1 MDLSTDVISPATTR
15 VELIGSPR
23 LITAVGTVHR
33 LERRDAALIALAA
46 VKGDV
51 SRAHAARLLWPDA
64 ALKNAQSSLRQRLF
78 RLRRIAGTQ
87 LLESDGALLG
97 LGAGVAHD
105 LADFALRLPVDS
117 RVADGEL
124 LDGLH
129 YDDLEEFDRWLATAR
144 EQWRI
149 DRRRLLAQVAEALEA
164 DGRIAQAL
172 PYAER
177 LVADDSSA
185 EHAHRRV
192 IRLHYRR
199 GDRSAG
205 LAAFERCR
213 ALLAN
218 EIGAAPAAETLEL
231 MRLVERS
238 EAAQPGPAARPTPVA
253 LLRPPRLV
261 GRQAEWLATE
271 RAWARGRLV
280 LLRGEPGIG
289 KTRFAGD
296 FARARSGAPV
306 CAARPGDAALPYALL
321 ARLLRQLVQRH
332 GPPVDE
338 WVRHELAHLVPELGP
353 VAVLQADALRLCQAL
368 GQALAQWAA
377 SGWSALVID
386 DLQFADA
393 ASLEAVLD
401 WLAQDP
407 LHPVGRLITVR
418 TGEMPAALA
427 SWLGDQP
434 RDLLTQID
442 LGPLAHDEIV
452 ALLDSLSVPGLD
464 PQRWAEPLLRHTG
477 GNPMFVLET
486 LIAMLDERSAAL
498 AAGPA
503 ALPAPQGIGQMIERR
518 LGQLGAPALKLARV
532 AALSGQD
539 FSVEL
544 AAAVLGQHP
553 LDVADAWRELEAA
566 QVIRD
571 SAFAHDLIHEAARRE
586 VPQPIARAMHGLIA
600 AQLQVLGVPPARI
613 AAHWHAAGNWL
624 EAGIQY
630 RAAAAAAC
638 AVSRGHDEAGALLA
652 AAQCFERCDRPAQR
666 FEALSARVGAL
677 VQNSADAARQA
688 ALELLSLAGS
698 DVERAQA
705 SVVNSEV
712 QIVFGE
718 FAGVI
723 DAMPGAIAAADA
735 AGDLELALLARR
747 RLAVAM
753 VYSGRN
759 DEACALLLGRAAG
772 AESLPS
778 LRSRGEYFAELGTV
792 LERADRRREG
802 QHYQERGIE
811 LALQAGDHA
820 TAATGMA
827 NLGINHYSSGELR
840 LAAECM
846 QRGLRLRE
854 DGHAAAGLGAGIEM
868 TLACALR
875 DLGRFDTSIGLFE
888 RALATFSTE
897 ANPLWI
903 ANTSTH
909 FALLW
914 LALGQA
920 ARAQRALG
928 AGGDDVPGFIVARR
942 LAVQAQLRR
951 VQQGRRDP
959 QQLVDALAALAGAD
973 RPIVRLAVQLEH
985 CLHAEPAEAIELSRS
1000 TIEEAEQRELPGF
1013 AVGARVRL
1021 VEALTRCGDVETAAG
1036 AACVAVAALE
1046 RGLAPPAFYLP
1057 EAWLA
1062 LHAAFAAS
1070 GDERSAAHAL
1080 DAGVAW
1086 IKGAALPHVPE
1097 PFRESFVHRNPVNRQ
1112 LLAVAT
1118 RRLHGAK

>member
-1 MDLSTDVISPATTR
+1 MNTDPDPLAPVLRI
-15 VELIGSPR
+15 ELLGAPR
-23 LITAVGTVHR
+23 LITAAGAVHS

-46 VKGDV
+46 VKGGV
-51 SRAHAARLLWPDA
+51 SREHAARLLWPDA
-64 ALKNAQSSLRQRLF
+64 ALKNAQGCLRQRLF
-78 RLRRIAGTQ
+78 RLRRIAGAQ
-87 LLESDGALLG
+87 LLEGDGGLLG

-105 LADFALRLPVDS
+105 LADFALRLPADS
-117 RVADGEL
+117 RAADGEL

-129 YDDLEEFDRWLATAR
+129 YDDLGEFDRWLAAAR

-149 DRRRLLAQVAEALEA
+149 VRRRLLAQVAEALEA
-164 DGRIAQAL
+164 DGRVEQAL

-177 LVADDSSA
+177 LVAEDALA

-199 GDRSAG
+199 SDRSAA

-213 ALLAN
+213 AVLVD
-218 EIGAAPAAETLEL
+218 EIGAAPAAETREL

-238 EAAQPGPAARPTPVA
+238 EAVQLDPTARPTPVA

-261 GRQAEWLATE
+261 GRQAEWLAAE
-271 RAWARGRLV
+271 RAWARGRPV

-289 KTRFAGD
+289 KSRFAGD

-353 VAVLQADALRLCQAL
+353 VAVLQADALRLRQAL

-377 SGWSALVID
+377 GGWSALVID

-393 ASLEAVLD
+393 ASLEALFD
-401 WLAQDP
+401 WLAQDLP
-407 LHPVGRLITVR
+407 HPVGRLITVR
-418 TGEMPAALA
+418 SGEMPAALVA
-427 SWLGDQP
+427 WLGAQP
-434 RDLLTQID
+434 RDHLTQID
-442 LGPLAHDEIV
+442 LEPLAHDEIV
-452 ALLDSLSVPGLD
+452 ALLDSLAVPGLE

-477 GNPMFVLET
+477 GNPLFVLET
-486 LIAMLDERSAAL
+486 LIALLDEGPAAL
-498 AAGPA
+498 ATGPA
-503 ALPAPQGIGQMIERR
+503 ELPAPQGVGQMIERR
-518 LGQLGAPALKLARV
+518 LGQLSAPALKLARV

-544 AAAVLGQHP
+544 AGAVLGQHP

-571 SAFAHDLIHEAARRE
+571 SGFAHDLIHEAARRE
-586 VPQPIARAMHGLIA
+586 VPQAIAQALHGLIA
-600 AQLQVLGVPPARI
+600 AHLQAQGTPPARV
-613 AAHWHAAGNWL
+613 AAHWSAAGNWL
-624 EAGIQY
+624 AAGLQY

-638 AVSRGHDEAGALLA
+638 SVSRRHDEADALLG
-652 AAQCFERCDRPAQR
+652 AAQCFERCNRPAQR
-666 FEALSARVGAL
+666 FEALSVRVGAL
-677 VQNSADAARQA
+677 VQHSAGAARQA
-688 ALELLSLAGS
+688 ALELLSLARG
-698 DVERAQA
+698 DVERAL
-705 SVVNSEV
+705 SHVVNSEV

-718 FAGVI
+718 FASVI
-723 DAMPGAIAAADA
+723 DAMPEAIVAADA

-747 RLAVAM
+747 RLAVAL

-759 DEACALLLGRAAG
+759 DEACALLLDRTAVAA
-772 AESLPS
+772 SLPS

-802 QHYQERGIE
+802 QHYLQKGIE
-811 LALQAGDHA
+811 LALRAGDRA

-840 LAAECM
+840 QAADCM

-854 DGHAAAGLGAGIEM
+854 DEHTAAGLGAGIEM

-875 DLGRFDTSIGLFE
+875 DLGHFDTAIGLFE
-888 RALATFSTE
+888 RALATFSAE
-897 ANPLWI
+897 ANPLWT
-903 ANTSTH
+903 ANTRTH
-909 FALLW
+909 LALLW

-928 AGGDDVPGFIVARR
+928 AADDGAPGFIVARR

-951 VQQGRRDP
+951 VQQGWREP
-959 QQLVDALAALAGAD
+959 QRLVDALAAMAGAD
-973 RPIVRLAVQLEH
+973 RPIVRLAIQLEH
-985 CLHAEPAEAIELSRS
+985 CLHAEPAEAIKLSRC

-1021 VEALTRCGDVETAAG
+1021 VEALTRYGDAEAA
-1036 AACVAVAALE
+1036 AAVARVAVAALQLE
-1046 RGLAPPAFYLP
+1046 LAPPAFYVP

-1070 GDERSAAHAL
+1070 GDERSAARAL
-1080 DAGVAW
+1080 DAGVIW
-1086 IKGAALPHVPE
+1086 IKGTALPHVPE

-1112 LLAVAT
+1112 LLTAVA
-1118 RRLHGAK
+1118 RRLAPTP